1 MSISTSEEVSLTRS
15 SVQVDSILDG
25 TFLLGISLRDSSK
38 GMLGL
43 EESHI
48 LLFQMIVINYHNCF
62 GSLIGSRG
70 RLVATTQ

>member
-1 MSISTSEEVSLTRS
+1 MSISKSEEVSLTRS

-43 EESHI
+43 EES
-48 LLFQMIVINYHNCF
+48 QPE
-62 GSLIGSRG
+62 SE
-70 RLVATTQ
+70 